1 MEALTT
7 KTFKTSKISAVEVS
21 ERQLKDF
28 KYKSIKFAY
37 DGEEAPPP
45 RVDGNFIVFKF
56 ENKNGSTYSLVINCT
71 GDNESFFRKLN
82 SALDTQRSC
91 KILKDHTVIPENF
104 ELVKE
109 NKYGCSVFAKI
120 YLKKSGKAKCR
131 VSKGSYKNLIEIDE
145 LVDENFSGRCILK
158 VYQPY
163 IGLSKS
169 ISLSVEE
176 IPAKGLIVKNPTLL
190 TRAIKAMRVMMMI
203 TSEYNHWLHFPTR
216 DKKMRILVEDN
227 QFWGTFLARVAF
239 YARLGSPKITISL
252 MII

>member
-1 MEALTT
+1 M
-7 KTFKTSKISAVEVS
+7 
-21 ERQLKDF
+21 KDF

-37 DGEEAPPP
+37 DGGEVPPI
-45 RVDGNFIVFKF
+45 RVDGNFRVFKF

-82 SALDTQRSC
+82 SALANQSC
-91 KILKDHTVIPENF
+91 KILKDHTVTPENF

-145 LVDENFSGRCILK
+145 LVDENFSGSCILK
-158 VYQPY
+158 VYQSY

-176 IPAKGLIVKNPTLL
+176 ILAKEVDSKESYF
-190 TRAIKAMRVMMMI
+190 ADE
-203 TSEYNHWLHFPTR
+203 SDESDESDDDDY
-216 DKKMRILVEDN
+216 E
-227 QFWGTFLARVAF
+227 
-239 YARLGSPKITISL
+239 
-252 MII
+252 